1 MHHRMPVPQVEIN
14 KREKKGKKM
23 EEEEEENMRD
33 FLTFAARFDLEWL
46 CEKRE

>member
-23 EEEEEENMRD
+23 EEEEENMRD